1 MSLEESVIQQQE
13 QQLLYYVSLLLR
25 LQNAV
30 PMLCEEST
38 RALSPEC
45 VQTLCKMAE
54 TFRSLVEQNL
64 RIVRRLTDNVTR
76 NGTRLRAEKALL
88 QEFQLWTGNDS
99 LF

>member
-13 QQLLYYVSLLLR
+13 QQLLYCVSLLR

-38 RALSPEC
+38 RALLPEY